1 MLILAGL
8 LALPTLL
15 YWPVIF
21 GGRTLIPADNLFTFQ
36 PWRAFAPQFGIST
49 PHNSLLS
56 DLILENYV
64 WKRFILESLRAGQP
78 PLWNPYLFAGV
89 PFLAAGQHSAL
100 YPFSLIFYIFPLWWA
115 YGAFAASQV
124 FLAGA
129 FMYLFLRVLG
139 VGRLGATLGAMTY
152 ALSGFMLVSVVFPM
166 IVAGAAWLPLIL
178 ACIELALRRQPALGG
193 RPTRLPWVAAGA
205 LALGCQVLAGHI
217 EITLYTLMVAA
228 AYAAWRLLRR
238 TGDGG
243 RTTDVVGAQ
252 GLAPL
257 LAPRLSS
264 VVAMMGLG
272 LGLGA
277 IQLVPLFDVVQSNFR
292 QGAATFEQIQGWAY
306 PPRHI
311 AAFLVPNIFG
321 NPAHHTYVDLFTG
334 RVMPAP
340 PNPLVGGEP
349 TLWWGIKNYVE
360 GGAYVGILPLLLA
373 VIAVLSWLHQRGQR
387 RRRTGLVYVL
397 HRDRYD
403 PAPVP
408 FFAILALVALAFAF
422 GTPLYRLI
430 FWLPGVNQLH
440 SPFRWVWPY
449 TLAVAVLA
457 GFGVEAARR
466 MPAEGVRRLGGLAAL
481 TGVAVVAAVGLGRLF
496 FDTVEPAVTRLWHGL
511 ALADRAFPDVR
522 VFYSYEGLWV
532 GVFGLTL
539 AASGLILLNLPGSSG
554 VRRGSLA
561 LGLLA
566 LDLLLAGAGFN
577 PAAPPELLEFK
588 PPVVSFLE
596 QDKGLWRL
604 TSYTREDLG
613 TSKTFNANVG
623 MFYGFQDVRGYDS
636 IIPRQYAEYM
646 ALIQPQGELLYN
658 RIAPITQESALNS
671 PLLDLLNVKYI
682 LSELPIDNPRL
693 TLVYDGEVKVY
704 RNEEALPRA
713 FTLPLGCAVTSADVK
728 GALQRYD
735 PRHTV
740 ILEGPERAPSADP
753 AACAPTAAT
762 VTSYQPGEVWVDV
775 ALAEPGWLV
784 LGDSFAPGWVAF
796 VRPIGG
802 TQDKVLNGLFIGVKE
817 TDEREVQIVRADG
830 NFRAVRLEA
839 GQWTVRFR
847 YSPFPVKLGLF
858 GSFMAGVVIVFLLGV
873 WLWGH
878 VYTEAAVNSTARRV
892 AKNSLAPMALNL
904 MNRAV
909 DFAFAALMLRIL
921 GPDNAGKYY
930 FAGVIIG
937 WFEILTNFGLNTLL
951 TREVARDRAQANRY
965 LANTTILRL
974 LLLGLSTPLL
984 LAVIAFWRAQFG
996 LGTDTALAILLLAVA
1011 LVPGSL
1017 STGLTA
1023 LFYAYEQAEYPAAIT
1038 VITVLLKVGL
1048 GTPVLLLGGGFVG
1061 LAAVAIVVN
1070 LATLI
1075 ILGTLAVRRFFR
1087 PYWESD
1093 ARLRWEMARES
1104 WPLMINHLL
1113 ATLFFKVDVPLLNGL
1128 KGNTVV
1134 GWYSTAY
1141 KWVDALNIIPSY
1153 FTLAA
1158 FPAMTRQATESKEAL
1173 LRSYHLS
1180 IKLLVMI
1187 ALPVALITVALA
1199 EPLTLLL
1206 GGPQYLPHA
1215 AIALQ
1220 LMVVS
1225 IPFGWINSLTNY
1237 VLIALGQ
1244 QTKLTRA
1251 FALALAFNFTANL
1264 VFIPRTAHGYEAAAV
1279 ITIFSE
1285 IVEGAAFYYYLR
1297 RSLGAIPW
1305 GALFGR
1311 LVLAALAMAG
1321 AMALLV
1327 PLSLAL
1333 AVLVGL
1339 VSYVAA
1345 LVLLGVLGQ
1354 EERELVRALLP
1365 RRWGAQPEGE
1375 PGSWTSIP
1383 G

>member
-1 MLILAGL
+1 MRKRWPDLLILAGL
-8 LALPTLL
+8 LALPLLL
-15 YWPVIF
+15 YWSVVF
-21 GGRTLIPADNLFTFQ
+21 GGRTLLPADNLFTFE
-36 PWRAFAPQFGIST
+36 PWRSFAGQFGVGT
-49 PHNSLLS
+49 PHNGLLS

-100 YPFSLIFYIFPLWWA
+100 YPFSFIFYIFPLWWA
-115 YGAFAASQV
+115 YGAFAALQV

-178 ACIELALRRQPALGG
+178 TCIELALRQQPALGG
-193 RPTRLPWVAAGA
+193 RPTRLPWIAGGA

-217 EITLYTLMVAA
+217 EITLYTLMVASV
-228 AYAAWRLLRR
+228 YAAWRLLRL
-238 TGDGG
+238 TTDGG
-243 RTTDVVGAQ
+243 RRTTDRGWRFLVPPV
-252 GLAPL
+252 
-257 LAPRLSS
+257 SS
-264 VVAMMGLG
+264 VVAIMALG

-306 PPRHI
+306 PARHI

-321 NPAHHTYVDLFTG
+321 NPAHHTYLDLFTG
-334 RVMPAP
+334 QVMPAP

-349 TLWWGIKNYVE
+349 TIWWGIKNYVE

-373 VIAVLSWLHQRGQR
+373 VIAVLSWLHQRRQGR
-387 RRRTGLVYVL
+387 RRMGLVYVL

-408 FFAILALVALAFAF
+408 FFAVLALVALAFAF

-449 TLAVAVLA
+449 TLAMAALA

-466 MPAEGVRRLGGLAAL
+466 MPAESVRRLGGLAAL
-481 TGVAVVAAVGLGRLF
+481 AGVGVIAAVGLGRLF
-496 FDTVEPAVTRLWHGL
+496 FDTIEPVVTRLWHGL
-511 ALADRAFPDVR
+511 ALADQAFPDVR
-522 VFYSYEGLWV
+522 VFYSYEGLWI
-532 GVFGLTL
+532 GVFGLAL
-539 AASGLILLNLPGSSG
+539 AASGLIVLNLPGSSG

-596 QDKGLWRL
+596 QDRGLWRL

-613 TSKTFNANVG
+613 TTKTFNANVG
-623 MFYGFQDVRGYDS
+623 MLYGFHDVRGYDS

-658 RIAPITQESALNS
+658 RIAPITQPEALNS

-682 LSELPIDNPRL
+682 LSELPIDNPKL
-693 TLVYDGEVKVY
+693 ILVYDGEVKVY
-704 RNEEALPRA
+704 RNEEALPRT
-713 FTLPLGCAVTSADVK
+713 FTLPLGCAVTSTDVK
-728 GALQRYD
+728 QALQRYD
-735 PRHTV
+735 PRHYV
-740 ILEGPERAPSADP
+740 ILEGPERAPTADP
-753 AACAPTAAT
+753 ATCVPTAAT
-762 VTSYQPGEVWVDV
+762 VTSYQPGEVWVDM
-775 ALAEPGWLV
+775 ALTEPGWLV

-802 TQDKVLNGLFIGVKE
+802 AQE
-817 TDEREVQIVRADG
+817 DERQVEILRADG

-858 GSFMAGVVIVFLLGV
+858 GSFMAGVVVVFLAGV

-878 VYTEAAVNSTARRV
+878 MYTEEAVNSTARRV

-974 LLLGLSTPLL
+974 MLLGLSTPLL

-996 LGTDTALAILLLAVA
+996 LGTDTALAILLLAIA

-1038 VITVLLKVGL
+1038 VITVLLKVSL

-1075 ILGTLAVRRFFR
+1075 ILVTLAVRRFFR

-1093 ARLRWEMARES
+1093 AHLRWHMARES

-1141 KWVDALNIIPSY
+1141 KWVDALNIIPAY

-1187 ALPVALITVALA
+1187 ALPMALITIALA

-1244 QTKLTRA
+1244 QTRLTRA

-1264 VFIPRTAHGYEAAAV
+1264 VFIPRTAHGYEAAAA

-1297 RSLGAIPW
+1297 RSLGPIPW

-1321 AMALLV
+1321 AMMLLV

-1339 VSYVAA
+1339 VIYIMA
-1345 LVLLGVLGQ
+1345 LVLLGAFGQ

-1365 RRWGAQPEGE
+1365 RRWGVQPEAM
-1375 PGSWTSIP
+1375 PLP
-1383 G
+1383 

>member
-1 MLILAGL
+1 MRKRWPDVFILAGL

-21 GGRTLIPADNLFTFQ
+21 GGRTLIPADNLFTFE
-36 PWRAFAPQFGIST
+36 PWRSFAQQFGIST

-115 YGAFAASQV
+115 YGAFAVSQV

-129 FMYLFLRVLG
+129 FMYLFMRVLG
-139 VGRLGATLGAMTY
+139 VGRLGATLAAMTY

-178 ACIELALRRQPALGG
+178 AFIELALRQQPALGG
-193 RPTRLPWVAAGA
+193 RPTRLPWVAGGA
-205 LALGCQVLAGHI
+205 VALGCQVLAGHI
-217 EITLYTLMVAA
+217 EITLYTLLVAGV
-228 AYAAWRLLRR
+228 YAAWRLLREISGQLPAVSKPTSDSFYPSSVLR
-238 TGDGG
+238 P
-243 RTTDVVGAQ
+243 V
-252 GLAPL
+252 
-257 LAPRLSS
+257 SS
-264 VVAMMGLG
+264 VVAILALG

-292 QGAATFEQIQGWAY
+292 QGSATFEQIQGWAY

-321 NPAHHTYVDLFTG
+321 NPAHHAYIDLFTG
-334 RVMPAP
+334 QIAPAP
-340 PNPLVGGEP
+340 PNPLAGGEP
-349 TLWWGIKNYVE
+349 TIWWGIKNYVE

-373 VIAVLSWLHQRGQR
+373 AVAVFGWLHQRRQR
-387 RRRTGLVYVL
+387 RRRPGLVYVF

-408 FFAILALVALAFAF
+408 FFAVLALVALAFAF

-449 TLAVAVLA
+449 TLAVAALA

-466 MPAEGVRRLGGLAAL
+466 IPAEGVQRLGRLAAL
-481 TGVAVVAAVGLGRLF
+481 AGMAVMGTLVLGRVF
-496 FDTVEPAVTRLWHGL
+496 FDAIEPAVTRLWHGL
-511 ALADRAFPDVR
+511 ALADQAFSNVR
-522 VFYSYEGLWV
+522 VFYSYEGLWI
-532 GVFGLTL
+532 GVFGLAL
-539 AASGLILLNLPGSSG
+539 AASGLIVLNLPGSSG

-561 LGLLA
+561 LGVLA

-577 PAAPPELLEFK
+577 PAAPPQLLDFK

-596 QDKGLWRL
+596 QDKSLWRL

-613 TSKTFNANVG
+613 TTKTFNANVG

-658 RIAPITQESALNS
+658 RIAPITDPNALNS

-682 LSELPIDNPRL
+682 LSELPVENPRL

-704 RNEEALPRA
+704 RNEEVLPRA
-713 FTLPLGCAVTSADVK
+713 FTLPLGCAVVSTDVRQ
-728 GALQRYD
+728 ALQHYD
-735 PRHTV
+735 PRHYV
-740 ILEGPERAPSADP
+740 ILEGPEHA
-753 AACAPTAAT
+753 APTREALIAPTACTPAAAT
-762 VTSYQPGEVWVDV
+762 VTSYQPAEVWVDV
-775 ALAEPGWLV
+775 ALTEPGWLV

-796 VRPIGG
+796 VRPLGG
-802 TQDKVLNGLFIGVKE
+802 AQE
-817 TDEREVQIVRADG
+817 DERQVDILRADG

-858 GSFMAGVVIVFLLGV
+858 GSFMAGVVVVFLLGV

-878 VYTEAAVNSTARRV
+878 VYTEDAVNSTARRV

-930 FAGVIIG
+930 FAGVIVG
-937 WFEILTNFGLNTLL
+937 WFEIFTNFGLNTLL
-951 TREVARDRAQANRY
+951 TRQVARDRAQANRY
-965 LANTTILRL
+965 LANTAILRL
-974 LLLGLSTPLL
+974 VLLGLSAPLL

-996 LGTDTALAILLLAVA
+996 MGVDTALAILLLALA

-1070 LATLI
+1070 VATLI

-1087 PYWESD
+1087 PFWESD
-1093 ARLRWEMARES
+1093 ARLQWEMVRES

-1128 KGNTVV
+1128 KGNIVV

-1141 KWVDALNIIPSY
+1141 KWLDALNIIPSY

-1158 FPAMTRQATESKEAL
+1158 FPAMTRQATESKETL

-1180 IKLLVMI
+1180 IKLLVMV
-1187 ALPVALITVALA
+1187 ALPVAIITIALA

-1220 LMVVS
+1220 WMIAS

-1297 RSLGAIPW
+1297 RSLGPIPW
-1305 GALFGR
+1305 WTLFGR

-1321 AMALLV
+1321 AMALLL
-1327 PLSLAL
+1327 PLSLVL
-1333 AVLVGL
+1333 AVLAGL
-1339 VSYVAA
+1339 VTYGVA
-1345 LVLLGVLGQ
+1345 LVILGAFGQ
-1354 EERELVRALLP
+1354 EERELARALLP
-1365 RRWGAQPEGE
+1365 RRWGAQPEV
-1375 PGSWTSIP
+1375 TSLP
-1383 G
+1383 